1 MAPLA
6 AARRPYTDCF
16 PSILFESQSA
26 LLQPRRFMHSRRLDR
41 KRERESVAVDIFGC
55 GDRILMHFACVCVRV
70 VKICELMVPSP
81 CRCSGFGCRPL
92 AQFAIC
98 GMCRWTVGV
107 VPDLDSPN
115 LWVKTSRIG
124 TCVTITSTLV
134 YLWESAP
141 TEPIYFF
148 FASGEFEVTLQVA
161 SGAGGAACKRIGDGS
176 EERTF
181 LLCIFSY
188 LKQAHQRSH
197 QRNNYCIIVG
207 LAIS

>member
-1 MAPLA
+1 M
-6 AARRPYTDCF
+6 R
-16 PSILFESQSA
+16 
-26 LLQPRRFMHSRRLDR
+26 
-41 KRERESVAVDIFGC
+41 
-55 GDRILMHFACVCVRV
+55 VRV

-81 CRCSGFGCRPL
+81 CRCSGFECRPL

-115 LWVKTSRIG
+115 VWVKTNRIR
-124 TCVTITSTLV
+124 TCVTIPSTLV

-161 SGAGGAACKRIGDGS
+161 LPVAQVGPRARGSGMGQKN
-176 EERTF
+176 ERF
-181 LLCIFSY
+181 CYASIY
-188 LKQAHQRSH
+188 
-197 QRNNYCIIVG
+197 I
-207 LAIS
+207 